1 MNPKQIIAAHKA
13 WRLFNRKGR
22 VTKARLV
29 KAIGRTAS
37 PTAVVRDVNHAY
49 GLRIKEVDEGVFA
62 LEQAAHR
69 GRKAAGKTAQST
81 ASTAQPS

>member
-37 PTAVVRDVNHAY
+37 PNAVVRDVNHAY
-49 GLRIKEVDEGVFA
+49 GLHIKEVDEGVFA
-62 LEQAAHR
+62 LEQARR
-69 GRKAAGKTAQST
+69 GRKAAGKTAQSS